1 MKGGV
6 ERISTCI
13 SGLDSVIGGGL
24 PKGAAVL
31 VTGPAGCGK
40 TIMAMQ
46 FIAEGAKKGEKGL
59 YISFE
64 ENRNDLILQAAQ
76 FGWDIEELEKEGKLK
91 VMNFNMSNIHVL
103 NVISEIEKAIRTEG
117 YKRLALD
124 SITVLGMY
132 ASVVAGAEMLS
143 AVGMKQ
149 GTGTLPSGEIVW
161 RGAIMGIIGKIKHME
176 ITSLIVS
183 ELPESTHYLS
193 RDTVS
198 EFACDGIVR
207 VSHSIVSKR
216 RKKFL
221 EVIKMRQT
229 AHDNGMHEVIIGKTG
244 VSVKEGIA

>member
-13 SGLDSVIGGGL
+13 SGLDAIIGGGM
-24 PKGAAVL
+24 PKGSAVL

-40 TIMAMQ
+40 TLIAMQ
-46 FIAEGAKKGEKGL
+46 FITEGAKKGEKGL

-64 ENRNDLILQAAQ
+64 ENRNDLVSQAAQ
-76 FGWDIEELEKEGKLK
+76 FGWDVETLEREGKMK
-91 VMNFNMSNIHVL
+91 VMNFNMSNMHVL
-103 NVISEIEKAIRTEG
+103 QVITEIEKAIQNDG
-117 YKRLALD
+117 YKRLSLD

-132 ASVVAGAEMLS
+132 ASIVAGAEMLQ
-143 AVGMKQ
+143 AVGMKRDS
-149 GTGTLPSGEIVW
+149 GGLPSGETVW
-161 RGAIMGIIGKIKHME
+161 RGAIMGIIGKIKHMN

-193 RDTVS
+193 RDTIS
-198 EFACDGIVR
+198 EFACDGIIR
-207 VSHSIVSKR
+207 LAHSVINKR
-216 RKKFL
+216 RKKFI

-229 AHDNGMHEVIIGKTG
+229 AHDNGVHEVIIGKTG